1 MARTYVIT
9 GAGSGIGAAAA
20 RLLREA
26 GATVVGVDLKGG
38 EVTADLSTPE
48 GRREGAAAALE
59 AAGGKV
65 DAVIASAGVSL
76 PTALT
81 VSVNYYGVTE
91 FLTALR
97 PALAQSEAPR
107 VVVVSSMSSL
117 QPNYPPLVD
126 ALLSSNEA
134 AAREIAEQLA
144 ADPQTGNLIYASSKR
159 AISRWVRA
167 QSVTEEWAGAG
178 IPLNAVGPGIVTTP
192 MTEGLLS
199 SPEST
204 AFVDAVVPMPL
215 NYHQPPESIANLCIW
230 LTSVENSHCAGQTIY
245 CDGGADVVL
254 RGEDAWGWAD
264 ARVGKYFQGLMA
276 GRAAE

>member
-20 RLLREA
+20 RLLRES
-26 GATVVGVDLKGG
+26 GATVVGVDLKGA

-48 GRREGAAAALE
+48 GRRSAVDAVIE
-59 AAGGKV
+59 ATGGKV

-76 PTALT
+76 PSALT

-97 PALAQSEAPR
+97 PTLAQSDAPR
-107 VVVVSSMSSL
+107 AVVVSSMSSL
-117 QPNYPPLVD
+117 QPNYPPLVE
-126 ALLSSNEA
+126 ALLGADEA
-134 AAREIAEQLA
+134 AAREIADQLA

-167 QSVTEEWAGAG
+167 QAVTAEWAGAG

-192 MTEGLLS
+192 MTKDLLAT
-199 SPEST
+199 PES
-204 AFVDAVVPMPL
+204 ASFVDAVVPMPL

-254 RGEDAWGWAD
+254 RGEDAWSWAD
-264 ARVGKYFQGLMA
+264 AKVGEYFGQLMA
-276 GRAAE
+276 GATE